1 MSPAAAAAAQTSA
14 RLPNREQAH
23 VSQTA
28 PLALTEPAARRRWAI
43 LAAGTL
49 GVFAAL
55 GLARFGYATVLRA
68 MQQDLSFDN
77 GAAGMIATAN
87 LTGYLLLAVLGGAA
101 ASRWGARWVAAGGLA
116 VVSIGMAL
124 TAQAHSLAALCLWRA
139 VTGMGSGAAN
149 VAIMGMWPGWFG
161 PQHRGRAA
169 GVAVTGSSF
178 ALMLT
183 GVGVPVLLATPG
195 AGWRLTWLLFAL
207 AALAAA
213 LLAMWVLRS
222 PGSAAPPSVSAGGE
236 PRPSVGQP
244 GLRGLYSSRPVWHLG
259 AVYTAYGF
267 SYIIYMTF
275 FAKYLVAE
283 QHFTEIEAG
292 RAFLLLGACS
302 LGCGFLWGAV
312 SDRWG
317 RRTALVAV
325 FLLQALALALFAQA
339 DQSWAC
345 IVSAV
350 LFGVTAWSIP
360 AIMAAACGDLL
371 GSALAAAGLGFI
383 TLFFGLGQAAAPSIA
398 GHLADQAHSFAGV
411 FLLAAAVALLGALG
425 AWLLPRR

>member
-1 MSPAAAAAAQTSA
+1 
-14 RLPNREQAH
+14 

-28 PLALTEPAARRRWAI
+28 PPPGPTGPASHRRWAI

-68 MQQDLSFDN
+68 MQQDLRFDN
-77 GAAGMIATAN
+77 GAAGIIATAN

-101 ASRWGARWVAAGGLA
+101 ASRWGARWVVAGGLA

-124 TAQAHSLAALCLWRA
+124 TAQAHSVPALCLWRA

-195 AGWRLTWLLFAL
+195 AGWRLTWLLFAI
-207 AALAAA
+207 AALMTA
-213 LLAMWVLRS
+213 LLAMVVLRAPARAATAATAAGDAPHP
-222 PGSAAPPSVSAGGE
+222 PG
-236 PRPSVGQP
+236 RRP
-244 GLRGLYSSRPVWHLG
+244 GLRGLYRSRPVWHLG
-259 AVYTAYGF
+259 AIYTAYGF

-283 QHFTEIEAG
+283 QHFSETEAG

-302 LGCGFLWGAV
+302 LGCGFLWGAA

-317 RRTALVAV
+317 RRAALVAV
-325 FLLQALALALFAQA
+325 FLLQALALALFAQVG
-339 DQSWAC
+339 QPWAC
-345 IVSAV
+345 VVSAV

-383 TLFFGLGQAAAPSIA
+383 TLFFGLGQAVAPSLA
-398 GHLADQAHSFAGV
+398 GRLADQAHSFAGV
-411 FLLAAAVALLGALG
+411 FLLAAAVAALG
-425 AWLLPRR
+425 AVGAWMLPRR